1 MWAIKQTKQNK
12 KPNTYTK
19 KNKQQNQIGLKNY
32 YPLLFFSQISQ
43 FLSKFRN
50 ASKQA
55 FCRLALQKWRG
66 WAGSKE
72 WTVTVRV
79 EAEEIAWWSFS
90 MPSSLSV
97 LDDFNVRHSVWYVF
111 LKNWQTSERGFYMAL
126 VGKMSNEM
134 ETEAPRLQPK
144 TSAFSRKKDAYRWDI
159 RWAILLNLGKGI
171 PSSSRKRFS
180 KKN

>member
-55 FCRLALQKWRG
+55 FCRLALQMWRG

-72 WTVTVRV
+72 
-79 EAEEIAWWSFS
+79 
-90 MPSSLSV
+90 
-97 LDDFNVRHSVWYVF
+97 
-111 LKNWQTSERGFYMAL
+111 
-126 VGKMSNEM
+126 
-134 ETEAPRLQPK
+134 
-144 TSAFSRKKDAYRWDI
+144 
-159 RWAILLNLGKGI
+159 
-171 PSSSRKRFS
+171 
-180 KKN
+180 